1 MFHQGYIEP
10 QNGTAYWNRD
20 GHLTVWAS
28 SQAPWG
34 GRNLMS
40 KLIQMPLTD
49 VTWMPVEIGGGFG
62 GKLGMYLEP
71 LAALLSKKTG
81 KPVKMTMTREEVF
94 LATGPTS
101 GTYVRVK
108 LGAKKDGTI
117 IAGEAWMAF
126 EAGAWPGS
134 PVGGGMN
141 GIFAPYVIPNFVI
154 DGYDVVVNKPKTAA
168 YRAPGTPAGCFAGES
183 CLNELAAQLGMDPLD
198 LRIKN
203 ASKVANDRQRRS
215 HGSHEEQP
223 ALQERALRRQQGSR
237 HLHGLLGQR
246 RLRDQLQRLGQRRRH
261 RAARARQ
268 RRHRRHSCLAGSA
281 DG

>member
-1 MFHQGYIEP
+1 
-10 QNGTAYWNRD
+10 
-20 GHLTVWAS
+20 
-28 SQAPWG
+28 
-34 GRNLMS
+34 
-40 KLIQMPLTD
+40 
-49 VTWMPVEIGGGFG
+49 
-62 GKLGMYLEP
+62 MYLEP

-117 IAGEAWMAF
+117 VAGEAWMAF

-183 CLNELAAQLGMDPLD
+183 CLNELASQLGMDPLD

-203 ASKVANDRQRRS
+203 ASKEGDNRPMGGKWPPSATSDYA
-215 HGSHEEQP
+215 GSGGLKERVSGENRGRGTDGHWATAAETSP
-223 ALQERALRRQQGSR
+223 AP
-237 HLHGLLGQR
+237 
-246 RLRDQLQRLGQRRRH
+246 RRRRWH
-261 RAARARQ
+261 CSLCS
-268 RRHRRHSCLAGSA
+268 RRHRRQRAPALAA
-281 DG
+281 DGRDTRYQYEDIRPRSSTR